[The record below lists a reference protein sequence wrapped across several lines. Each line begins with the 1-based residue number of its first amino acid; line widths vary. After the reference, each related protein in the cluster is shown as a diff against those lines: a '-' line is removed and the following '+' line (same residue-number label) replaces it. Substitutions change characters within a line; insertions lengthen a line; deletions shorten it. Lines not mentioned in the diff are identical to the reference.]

1 MHTFKPIFMKKPIML
16 ALTSCVVFAPF
27 AQQDIDYKRGMI
39 ESGEKQE
46 EIIRPEN
53 ANSISDF
60 QSFKRSRA
68 WNARTSNQT
77 IFDNTTE
84 LDMPNIG
91 GRVRSTL
98 VDEDNGIYLTAPSG
112 GGLWNFAT
120 DGSSFSPL
128 DDFAAFMPVTSIA
141 QNPLNKQ
148 QVIIGTGD
156 ELHAVVGNGIFVSTD
171 AGSSFT
177 QLTSTDPATNADFTY
192 VRFVKYSPVTAN
204 TIYATSRTKL
214 HRSTDNGSTWEL
226 VYDGGSGNDIRSIDF
241 LTGTGIVLG
250 VEKTGVVTSSTGNS
264 GSFSTESG
272 GIISGSTDVA
282 NVAVASSEGNK
293 DALYAFFEQSNAGR
307 VFKSTNGGTS
317 WTEMTVPTFYIAQ
330 GWFTH
335 AIGVH
340 PTNADI
346 VVLGSYS
353 CGYSTDGG
361 VTWLDANFEVDYHDI
376 HFHSSNPDV
385 AYIGYD
391 QGLGRLDFGNTEMA
405 WVHNGTEWVQE
416 LQFVQDEI
424 GKNPGFNTSQIYFGD
439 YYPEAYGDDYIY
451 GQQDGG
457 SFTSV
462 DGGFRRVL
470 VGDGGSMFINKQD
483 PTKSFGC
490 TQYGNLKFSSNAL
503 VASNFGYTQ
512 VGASIQGDYPNFITQ
527 FAGNNADGSQ
537 MYIPSN
543 TSVQRTLNDGTSF
556 SSIATHALSRV
567 KIATEEAIDP
577 VVYTVGTPSAWS
589 SEINLIR
596 IEGAATSPSVTTK
609 TNVLDGSTSGYPDQI
624 MVDPNDRNA
633 VFITTTG
640 GDAYKVSELDG
651 SSFTF
656 ADIKGDAADVNFNV
670 VIGVEGVPGL
680 LFAGTNVGL
689 FYSEDGG
696 TTWIMTDEVAHT
708 QVTDLRYRASDKR
721 LFIFTYGRGAWA
733 TSYAPVAAGI
743 NEQTI
748 VDYSVYPN
756 PTSSEL
762 NLQLDDE
769 FEATLFDQA
778 GSVILKSS
786 ESKLS
791 LEGLTSGMY
800 MLHIRTTEG
809 LVATEKIIVE

>member
-1 MHTFKPIFMKKPIML
+1 MKKPIML
-16 ALTSCVVFAPF
+16 VLTSCVVFAPF
-27 AQQDIDYKRGMI
+27 AQQNIDYRKEMI

-46 EIIRPEN
+46 KTIRPEN
-53 ANSISDF
+53 ANSESDYE
-60 QSFKRSRA
+60 SYIRTKA
-68 WNARTSNQT
+68 WNARPNNAT
-77 IFDNTTE
+77 IFDNTAE

-156 ELHAVVGNGIFVSTD
+156 ELHGVVGSGIFVSTD
-171 AGSSFT
+171 AGGSFT
-177 QLTSTDPATNADFTY
+177 QMTATDPATNADFTY

-214 HRSTDNGSTWEL
+214 HRSTDNGASWEL

-241 LTGTGIVLG
+241 LTSTGVVLG
-250 VEKTGVVTSSTGNS
+250 VENTGVVTSSTGNS
-264 GSFSTESG
+264 GTFSTETG
-272 GIISGSTDVA
+272 GVISGDTDVN

-293 DALYAFFEQSNAGR
+293 DALYAFFEKDNAGR

-340 PTNADI
+340 PTDPNI

-391 QGLGRLDFGNTEMA
+391 QGLGKLDFGNTELA
-405 WVHNGTEWVQE
+405 WVHNGVEWVQE

-424 GKNPGFNTSQIYFGD
+424 GKNPGFNASQIYFGD
-439 YYPEAYGDDYIY
+439 YYPEAYGDDYIF

-457 SFTSV
+457 SFAEV
-462 DGGFRRVL
+462 NGGHRRVL

-503 VASNFGYTQ
+503 EANNFGYTQ

-527 FAGNNADGSQ
+527 FAANNADGSQ

-543 TSVQRTLNDGTSF
+543 TAIQRTLDDGTSF
-556 SSIATHALSRV
+556 SSIATHALSGV
-567 KIATEEAIDP
+567 KIATEEAVDP
-577 VVYTVGTPSAWS
+577 VVYAIGYNSDWPR
-589 SEINLIR
+589 EHDLIR
-596 IEGAATSPSVTTK
+596 IDAAASSPSVTTK
-609 TNVLDGSTSGYPDQI
+609 TSLFDYYGGYPDQI
-624 MVDPNDRNA
+624 MVDPNDRNS
-633 VFITTTG
+633 VFITTTNG
-640 GDAYKVSELDG
+640 GAYKVSDLDG
-651 SSFTF
+651 SSYTMT
-656 ADIKGDAADVNFNV
+656 DIKGDAADVNFNV
-670 VIGVEGVPGL
+670 IIGVAGVPGL

-696 TTWIMTDEVAHT
+696 TTWIMTNEVPHT
-708 QVTDLRYRASDKR
+708 QVTDLRYRESDKR

-733 TSYAPVAAGI
+733 TDYAPVSAGI
-743 NEQTI
+743 NEQTL

-756 PTSSEL
+756 PTAGEL
-762 NLQLDDE
+762 NIQLDDN

-778 GSVILKSS
+778 GSVVLTSS
-786 ESKLS
+786 ESQLS

-800 MLHIRTTEG
+800 MLHIKTTQG